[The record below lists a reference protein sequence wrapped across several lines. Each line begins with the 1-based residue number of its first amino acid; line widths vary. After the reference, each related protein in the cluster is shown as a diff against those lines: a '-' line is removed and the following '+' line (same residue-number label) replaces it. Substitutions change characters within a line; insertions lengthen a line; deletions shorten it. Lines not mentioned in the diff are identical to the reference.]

1 VIILK
6 CIFFFLLSASASFAT
21 ERFSPTLNFSFGMVN
36 LSVTENQSTLV
47 ATDTDVNVPET
58 VAGVAAASVTSF
70 ELNYEFAQTQ
80 KRGFFGKAIVPLMSP
95 DGSGVFQ
102 GNLGVNFYLNSLST
116 TFSVIEAGGQFRV
129 KPKLRYYWGVSTGVG
144 YLVYNTES
152 AKKSDV
158 FFDLSLHGGG
168 GYTFSDR
175 WGMRAELSV
184 GRAVGSATTSIA
196 TKLLIGASYFM

>member
-1 VIILK
+1 MNKLIWF
-6 CIFFFLLSASASFAT
+6 IFIFIVPSFALAN
-21 ERFSPTLNFSFGMVN
+21 ERFSPILNFSFGMVN
-36 LSVTENQSTLV
+36 LAVTENQSTLV
-47 ATDTDVNVPET
+47 ATDTDVDIPET
-58 VAGVAAASVTSF
+58 TAGAAAASVTAF

-80 KRGFFGKAIVPLMSP
+80 KRGFFGKAIVPLMSA

-102 GNLGVNFYLNSLST
+102 GNIGVNFYLNSLST

-129 KPKLRYYWGVSTGVG
+129 KPKMRYYWGLSTGVG